1 MLRGSRER
9 QAQTGTGQGRGGEF
23 GRAGRLGE
31 TVGFAAPED
40 MMAGEGDTLGQPE
53 GHWTVARE
61 EIGQGGGDAKPTT
74 REAERGACAR
84 NGRVGG

>member
-1 MLRGSRER
+1 M
-9 QAQTGTGQGRGGEF
+9 
-23 GRAGRLGE
+23 
-31 TVGFAAPED
+31 GFAAPED
-40 MMAGEGDTLGQPE
+40 MMAGKEDTLGQPE

-74 REAERGACAR
+74 KETERGACAR